1 MSTRYLLA
9 ASIFAGATLL
19 MALACP
25 AGETPTKE
33 RIDRLIEQLGS
44 NNFAEREKASKE
56 LEATGLPALE
66 ALRQAAKSDDAEVRK
81 RAETLLPKIE
91 MQAESIRVLAPK
103 RVHLVYK
110 DTPLGEAVAD
120 FQKKSG
126 YTIRLH
132 QPDDKLKERRITLD
146 TGETTFWH
154 AVALF
159 CDKAELSEASMA
171 DLAQAM
177 QAPRGAG
184 VPVAGPRRVFVPGM
198 NGQLTL
204 KDGKA
209 TKASADDRCAIRIR
223 VLAKTDLFG
232 KVPEGEILVPLEV
245 TPEPRLQVQIYQSI
259 RIDKAVDDRG
269 QKLAQVIPQV
279 QGAAGIGGNL
289 VLAPPGVA
297 AGMNAGQVPFIGQ
310 RVVGWGGLGQQVPL
324 QLKKGDKDAK
334 SLKELKG
341 SITAKLLVA
350 PRPVITV
357 DKLDKA
363 AGKTFKGEEG
373 GSIKIIGFASEAKQ
387 TTIELECEPPSY
399 DKVAPVQPNMAA
411 GAIRLGVAAPRVKA
425 QPMPVPIGRGGAAAS
440 APPQL
445 MDNMNGLSIHDDK
458 GNTLPIDRGRSRV
471 QVSLMQQ
478 GNGGAKRTVTY
489 TLCCPHDK
497 DKKNPAKVV
506 YLGRKRAT
514 VEIPFALKD
523 VPLPAAQPDRAAPPG
538 S

>member
-9 ASIFAGATLL
+9 AWIVAGSMLR
-19 MALACP
+19 MALPCP
-25 AGETPTKE
+25 AGETPNKE
-33 RIDRLIEQLGS
+33 KLGNLIEQLGS
-44 NNFAEREKASKE
+44 SNFGEREKASKE
-56 LEATGLPALE
+56 LEAIGLPALE

-81 RAETLLPKIE
+81 RAEALLPRIE

-103 RVHLVYK
+103 RVHLAYK

-120 FQKKSG
+120 LQKQSG
-126 YTIRLH
+126 YSLRLH
-132 QPDDKLKERRITLD
+132 EPDDKLKQRKITLD

-159 CDKAELSEASMA
+159 CDKAELKEASME
-171 DLAQAM
+171 DLAQP
-177 QAPRGAG
+177 APRGAG
-184 VPVAGPRRVFVPGM
+184 VPGPRRIFVPGM
-198 NGQLTL
+198 SGQLIF
-204 KDGKA
+204 KAGKA
-209 TKASADDRCAIRIR
+209 AKAPADERGAIRIR
-223 VLAKTDLFG
+223 ALAKTDLFG
-232 KVPEGEILVPLEV
+232 KVPEGEILLPLEV

-259 RIDKAVDDRG
+259 RVDKAVDDRG
-269 QKLAQVIPQV
+269 QELVQVIPQV

-297 AGMNAGQVPFIGQ
+297 AGMNAGQVPFIA
-310 RVVGWGGLGQQVPL
+310 RHVIGWGGLSQQLPL
-324 QLKKGDKDAK
+324 QFKKGGKDAK
-334 SLKELKG
+334 ALKEVKG
-341 SITAKLLVA
+341 SITARLLA
-350 PRPVITV
+350 EPRPVIAA

-363 AGKTFKGEEG
+363 AGKTFKGEDG

-399 DKVAPVQPNMAA
+399 EKIAPVQPNMAA
-411 GAIRLGVAAPRVKA
+411 GVLRLGVAAQAVKV
-425 QPMPVPIGRGGAAAS
+425 QPMPAPPPPPVPNGRGGAAVGG
-440 APPQL
+440 PPL
-445 MDNMNGLSIHDDK
+445 LLDNMNGLSIQDDK
-458 GNTLPIDRGRSRV
+458 GNTLPIDRRRSSV
-471 QVSLMQQ
+471 QMSLVQQ

-497 DKKNPAKVV
+497 DKKKPAKVV

-523 VPLPAAQPDRAAPPG
+523 VPLPAAQPG